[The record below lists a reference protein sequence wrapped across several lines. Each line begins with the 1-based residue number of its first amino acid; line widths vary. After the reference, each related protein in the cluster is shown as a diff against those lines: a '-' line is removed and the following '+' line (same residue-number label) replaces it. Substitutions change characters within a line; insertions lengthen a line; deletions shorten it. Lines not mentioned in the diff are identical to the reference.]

1 MLNANN
7 ASELLAALAELDI
20 TVPRRSDGRTKSH
33 TERYA
38 VAHLISALVEAEIIH
53 YPMNIS
59 QRERP
64 DFLLSMAEIQIGI
77 EHTEAVPENE
87 AHKTFLREKGG
98 GSGVH
103 YMSRNRPGE
112 PKKQAKE
119 LIEEIERNDAGDGWG
134 GDTVEREWAAAMFYF
149 VEQKVRKLLSNGFE
163 RFEQDWLLIY
173 DNWSLPA
180 LDRHEAAQFL
190 LNIVNNSTA
199 LENFDYIFVLTG
211 KYVCDISAEG
221 LYFYSINDVWN

>member
-112 PKKQAKE
+112 PK
-119 LIEEIERNDAGDGWG
+119 LS
-134 GDTVEREWAAAMFYF
+134 AMMRAM
-149 VEQKVRKLLSNGFE
+149 VGAVIQLSESGQPQCFISLSR
-163 RFEQDWLLIY
+163 RFE
-173 DNWSLPA
+173 
-180 LDRHEAAQFL
+180 
-190 LNIVNNSTA
+190 NS
-199 LENFDYIFVLTG
+199 
-211 KYVCDISAEG
+211 
-221 LYFYSINDVWN
+221 